1 MAWNDNLGQWQAAET
16 LSHQIDQQ
24 DSRNAGMVC
33 ATWEKWLAVSSSNE
47 AGQNS
52 WQGITE
58 SMGCERDQE

>member
-1 MAWNDNLGQWQAAET
+1 

-24 DSRNAGMVC
+24 DSRNGAMVC

-52 WQGITE
+52 WQRMAGAL
-58 SMGCERDQE
+58 GCESE